1 MLLMWQGKKTECTPC
16 FSYYYHYV
24 VNRYQIP
31 DDWPYQEARQLFKEP
46 LVCTDEEQLDI
57 KWTTPDE
64 EVIYLFWFQRLLIF

>member
-1 MLLMWQGKKTECTPC
+1 MRLVSLT
-16 FSYYYHYV
+16 SYDSCYV

-31 DDWPYQEARQLFKEP
+31 DDWPYQGARQLFKEP

-64 EVIYLFWFQRLLIF
+64 EVIYLFWFKVFSQHTHIITLKF